1 MSQPH
6 DLEEFSKTLY
16 LEVSGARV
24 CYRKTGRGPALVLFH
39 GYPLTGWTWRK
50 LIPQLSR
57 HFTCYA
63 FDVVGL
69 GGSTSSDK
77 TDYTSPGQGR
87 VFQRALHALG
97 VTSYALMGNDSG
109 GWIAREVALLEPE
122 RVTRLLL
129 TNTEI
134 PHHRPPTVWFYQ
146 RLARLPGSSHLFRT
160 MLATRLWRKSH
171 FGLGGC
177 FHNPDIVEGEF
188 FRVYLAPLLE
198 SRERMV
204 RALKFLVLMNLSRVD
219 DFEELHRRLTMPTAF
234 VWGEDDPTFE
244 IEHARE
250 MAKQFPNVHGFTTVP
265 KAKLFLHEEFVEETL
280 RPSLEF
286 LTGGGRAASGAG

>member
-1 MSQPH
+1 MSQSH
-6 DLEEFSKTLY
+6 ALEEFGETHF
-16 LEVSGARV
+16 LEIGGAKV
-24 CYRKTGRGPALVLFH
+24 CYRKAGRGTPLVLFH

-50 LIPQLSR
+50 LIPELSR

-63 FDVVGL
+63 FDLVGL
-69 GGSTSSDK
+69 GGSNSSDR
-77 TDYTSPGQGR
+77 TDFTSPGQGR
-87 VFQRALHALG
+87 VFQRALHALD

-109 GWIAREVALLEPE
+109 GWVAREVAFLEPE

-134 PHHRPPTVWFYQ
+134 PNHRPPTVWFYQ
-146 RLARLPGSSHLFRT
+146 RLANVPGSSYVFQG
-160 MLATRLWRKSH
+160 MLATPLWRKSH

-177 FHNPDIVEGEF
+177 FQNPDIVEGEF
-188 FRVYLAPLLE
+188 FSAYLAPLLE

-219 DFEELHRRLTMPTAF
+219 EFTELHKKLTMPTAF

-244 IEHARE
+244 VESARE
-250 MAKQFPNVHGFTTVP
+250 MAKQFPNVVSFTTVP

-280 RPSLEF
+280 RPAVEF
-286 LTGGGRAASGAG
+286 LTGGVPPSS

>member
-1 MSQPH
+1 
-6 DLEEFSKTLY
+6 
-16 LEVSGARV
+16 
-24 CYRKTGRGPALVLFH
+24 VLFH
-39 GYPLTGWTWRK
+39 GYPLTGWTWWK
-50 LIPQLSR
+50 LIPGLSR

-63 FDVVGL
+63 FDLIGL
-69 GGSTSSDK
+69 GGSNSSDN
-77 TDYTSPGQGR
+77 TDFTSQGQGR
-87 VFQRALHALG
+87 VFQRALHELG
-97 VTSYALMGNDSG
+97 ITSYALMGNDSG
-109 GWIAREVALLEPE
+109 GWVARELAILEPE

-134 PHHRPPTVWFYQ
+134 PNHRPPTVWFYQ
-146 RLARLPGSSHLFRT
+146 RLAKVPGSNYIFRG

-198 SRERMV
+198 SYEMTQ
-204 RALKFLVLMNLSRVD
+204 RALRFLVLMRLDRVD
-219 DFEELHRRLTMPTAF
+219 DFVELHKKLTMPTAF

-244 IEHARE
+244 IESARE
-250 MAKQFPNVHGFTTVP
+250 MAKQFPNVVSFTSIP

-280 RPSLEF
+280 KPALEF
-286 LTGGGRAASGAG
+286 LIGGAASASSGAASGAS